1 METTYIVLT
10 ILLSAIAA
18 GYSTY
23 YLNVSKD
30 KLWFKRRKAEELYCA
45 VQSLDRELSSFF
57 GARYSLMGNNTRGSE
72 VEREALRRAGEH
84 LVTAKMLIGFY
95 FPSISSVLAR
105 TIAAVASA
113 HQSLK
118 SLEAAH
124 TEDRQQLLAV
134 LDNAVAMLKDSLEAL
149 EASIVDLNRPIANRG
164 PLMLFRRRTKQMNAG
179 RILRVA
185 T

>member
-1 METTYIVLT
+1 MDTAYLVLT
-10 ILLSAIAA
+10 VVLSAIAA
-18 GYSTY
+18 GCSTY

-30 KLWFKRRKAEELYCA
+30 RLWFKHRKAEELYCT

-57 GARYSLMGNNTRGSE
+57 GTRYSLMGDNTPSSGPE
-72 VEREALRRAGEH
+72 KEALRRAGEH

-95 FPSISSVLAR
+95 FPSISSALAR

-118 SLEAAH
+118 ALEAAH
-124 TEDRQQLLAV
+124 TEDRQKLLAV
-134 LDNAVAMLKDSLEAL
+134 LDNAVVMLKDALEGL
-149 EASIVDLNRPIANRG
+149 EASIIDIDRPEATRG
-164 PLMLFRRRTKQMNAG
+164 SPMLFRRPTKQINAG

-185 T
+185 A

>member
-1 METTYIVLT
+1 METAYLVLT
-10 ILLSAIAA
+10 ALLGATTA
-18 GYSTY
+18 GFSTY
-23 YLNVSKD
+23 YLNISKD
-30 KLWFKRRKAEELYCA
+30 RLWFRRRKAEELYCT

-57 GARYSLMGNNTRGSE
+57 GTRYSLMGDNTRSSE
-72 VEREALRRAGEH
+72 PEKEALRRAGEH

-95 FPSISSVLAR
+95 FPSISSALAR

-124 TEDRQQLLAV
+124 AEDRQQLLAV
-134 LDNAVAMLKDSLEAL
+134 LDNAVAMLKDSLEGL
-149 EASIVDLNRPIANRG
+149 EASIIDIDRPTAKRG
-164 PLMLFRRRTKQMNAG
+164 PLMLFRRPTKQMNAG

-185 T
+185 A